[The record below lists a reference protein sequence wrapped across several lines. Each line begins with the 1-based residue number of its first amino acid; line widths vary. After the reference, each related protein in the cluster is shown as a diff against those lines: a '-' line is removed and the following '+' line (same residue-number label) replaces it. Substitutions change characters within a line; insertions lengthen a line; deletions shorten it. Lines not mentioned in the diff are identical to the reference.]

1 MGWSDK
7 DKKKEYDRK
16 RYELRQ
22 LKKGVEPKPPKPY
35 KNIDDEIRAERQ
47 RLNERKMLEDE
58 IKNNKK
64 IGGKIQ
70 FVNDKQPLHFDI
82 ASLGNKPIY
91 KPKDQIE
98 RDRLAEKIK
107 DLHTENYDKKTTPFF
122 ITERQ
127 QKLGFYKPV
136 ETLFNIKDAEE
147 IEFEYDEKN
156 YDPSNYDDY
165 RYNQYINMG
174 LDEVEENEKTIE
186 AWIGDDEYK
195 EDVINTIIEKLKKRL
210 KGLTDFKYY
219 DVKPIRR
226 RIFSSILRDIKDEG
240 LLISPNGKIINKF
253 LDDYF

>member
-1 MGWSDK
+1 MGWTDK

-22 LKKGVEPKPPKPY
+22 LKKGVEPKPPKAY

-70 FVNDKQPLHFDI
+70 FINEKQPLHFDI
-82 ASLGNKPIY
+82 ASLGDKPIY
-91 KPKDQIE
+91 KQKDQIE

-107 DLHTENYDKKTTPFF
+107 DLHLENYDRKTVPFY

-136 ETLFNIKDAEE
+136 ETLFNIKDAVDIEE
-147 IEFEYDEKN
+147 EEYN
-156 YDPSNYDDY
+156 PSIYDDY
-165 RYNQYINMG
+165 RYRQYINMG
-174 LDEVEENEKTIE
+174 LDEVEKNENNENNDLSDEEEPPIISNRRNKRNKKTV
-186 AWIGDDEYK
+186 K
-195 EDVINTIIEKLKKRL
+195 NTKRL
-210 KGLTDFKYY
+210 TNSKNKKL
-219 DVKPIRR
+219 RR
-226 RIFSSILRDIKDEG
+226 TSRR
-240 LLISPNGKIINKF
+240 
-253 LDDYF
+253 